1 MAVMKRGVLRQD
13 ADSERNPL
21 PSPNSEANLKCIARD
36 RAAVRGTRHRN
47 LDCASDDMKP
57 VDGQLDCNPQV
68 DGLGKRARWRSRMAF
83 GVGLLCALGLAAL
96 WLMTGQVAMS
106 SESGVG
112 RDAGDGVFGE
122 FSPGRLDTAG
132 PAPRRPFG
140 RAIPALAAPLRSTHS
155 DADGLRS
162 RLALART
169 FNGRPI
175 RAAATLRMR
184 VTAYSP
190 DHRSCGAS
198 ADGITASGYS
208 VFTNGGNLVAADPRV
223 LPLGSLVSVPGYDQ
237 GGVVPVLDVGGAI
250 KGNRLDVLFPT
261 HATAMEWGVRDL
273 DVVVWEYDD
282 GLPEGFKR
290 LRRPTKDRSDEPR
303 GAELKAARE

>member
-1 MAVMKRGVLRQD
+1 M
-13 ADSERNPL
+13 N
-21 PSPNSEANLKCIARD
+21 
-36 RAAVRGTRHRN
+36 
-47 LDCASDDMKP
+47 P
-57 VDGQLDCNPQV
+57 VDGQLDRNAQTN
-68 DGLGKRARWRSRMAF
+68 GLGGRVRWRSYSAF
-83 GVGLLCALGLAAL
+83 SIALLCAIGLAAL

-106 SESGVG
+106 SEPGVG
-112 RDAGDGVFGE
+112 RRANEGVVGE
-122 FSPGRLDTAG
+122 FPPGGLGMAG
-132 PAPRRPFG
+132 PDLRRPVG
-140 RAIPALAAPLRSTHS
+140 RAIPGLSATMRSTHS
-155 DADGLRS
+155 DADRVRS
-162 RLALART
+162 RLALPRT